1 MDVSVGLWLVA
12 ILVFGILI
20 GFPVALSLIVSSMI
34 GIAVM
39 RSPELAGRF
48 LASTAHDSLNDY
60 LFGVIPLFVLMG
72 LTVSASGMGRD
83 TFDVFESAFRRW
95 VGGLGV
101 ATVAS
106 NTVFAAI
113 TGVSIASAAVFSKI
127 AVPEM
132 RRHGYS
138 AELAVGTV
146 TGSSVL
152 GMLIPPSL
160 LLIVYGIIA
169 EQSIGR
175 LFLAGLLPGTL
186 LALIFAGTIMLIA
199 RLYPGQVGKRPGAPA
214 TTPDA
219 PPIGWISALGKILP
233 MLVLIGL
240 VLGGIYS
247 GVFSP
252 TEAGAVGAAGA
263 LVIALLRRSLTLSD
277 LKQITLETG
286 SINVSILF
294 LIMAATL
301 YSRALSLSG
310 LPLAVADQIVALDLG
325 YVGFLLAYVALL
337 LVMGCFID
345 SISILLIVVPII
357 LPVIQTMGMD
367 PIWFGIITIVAI
379 EVGLL
384 TPPFGLSAF
393 VVKASLNDP
402 AISLSTIFK
411 GAFPFLLGMLLLILI
426 LAVFPE
432 IALILTR

>member
-72 LTVSASGMGRD
+72 LIVSASGMGRD